1 MFYYWLLAL
10 SKLFL
15 HVAEHIFTWHISEF
29 NNNVAYVKKD
39 KFFPFKLG
47 KWLLIAKGN
56 DSKMGNLKGLNYF
69 LKYVALSFDK
79 SFYFYGFIE
88 TKLTVF
94 SFMFSWSVAI
104 EDWVVVKLV
113 KNGLGGN
120 DKLLICMGSK

>member
-1 MFYYWLLAL
+1 M
-10 SKLFL
+10 
-15 HVAEHIFTWHISEF
+15 AEHIFTWHISEF